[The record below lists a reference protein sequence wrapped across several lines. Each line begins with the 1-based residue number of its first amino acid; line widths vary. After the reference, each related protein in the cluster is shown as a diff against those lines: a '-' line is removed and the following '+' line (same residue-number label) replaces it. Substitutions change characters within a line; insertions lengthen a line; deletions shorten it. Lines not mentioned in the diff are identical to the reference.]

1 MNIYCSSENKEGSE
15 MSNFIEEV
23 PSERK
28 DQEKEVIIYKIANY
42 PADYTLQGLYDKDK
56 EKEILIP
63 PFQRK
68 FVWTFI
74 QASRLIESFLLGL
87 PVPSIFLYK
96 EKESQKLL
104 VIDGQQRLK
113 TIFGYFKGVFPDTK
127 KPFSLKGVNE
137 KWEGKLFLDLDDPDK
152 RRLKDSVLRAV
163 IVEQLDPKDNTSIF
177 HIFQRLNTGGTTLR
191 PQEIRNCIY
200 QGKFNDLLNKLNQNK
215 EWRNIIGLPNPDK
228 RMRDVELILRFFAL
242 YYSYKGSYKKYK
254 SPMKDFLSDFM
265 AKYRDDEDK
274 IKEFK
279 KIFENTV
286 STIDRKLIPYPFVI
300 KAGLQAA
307 VYDSIMVAVALNLD
321 KIPPDIKERHQKLL
335 KDEEYV
341 EIVYK
346 FTTVEKF
353 VKQRIEMAIKKLF
366 E

>member
-1 MNIYCSSENKEGSE
+1 MA
-15 MSNFIEEV
+15 NFIEKVSSEIADEEV
-23 PSERK
+23 
-28 DQEKEVIIYKIANY
+28 EVIVYKIANY

-63 PFQRK
+63 PFQRR
-68 FVWTFI
+68 FVWTLS

-96 EKESQKLL
+96 EKKSQKLL

-113 TIFGYFKGVFPDTK
+113 TIFGYFKGIFPDTK
-127 KPFSLKGVNE
+127 KTFYLKGVNR
-137 KWEGKLFLDLDDPDK
+137 KWEGNSFLDLDDPDK
-152 RRLKDSVLRAV
+152 RRLRDSVLRAV

-200 QGKFNDLLNKLNQNK
+200 QGKFNDLLNELNRD
-215 EWRNIIGLPNPDK
+215 EAWRKIIGLPVPDR
-228 RMRDVELILRFFAL
+228 RMRDVELILRFLGL
-242 YYSYKGSYKKYK
+242 YCRYKEYK
-254 SPMKDFLSDFM
+254 SPMKDFLSNFM
-265 AKYRDDEDK
+265 AKYRNEEVK
-274 IKEFK
+274 IKEFRE
-279 KIFENTV
+279 IFTKTV
-286 STIDRKLIPYPFVI
+286 SSIAQDLSSRPFVI

-307 VYDSIMVAVALNLD
+307 VFDSIMVAFALNLNN
-321 KIPPDIKERHQKLL
+321 IPPDIKERHQKLL
-335 KDEEYV
+335 KDEEY
-341 EIVYK
+341 EKSVYE

-353 VKQRIEMAIKKLF
+353 VKQRINMAIKKLF